1 MRKRVL
7 LVGGTLAALA
17 VATPALANP
26 VTIDDDGPC
35 YNAAING
42 KDISPNDLCYLGPP
56 PPKSPR

>member
-1 MRKRVL
+1 MRTRL
-7 LVGGTLAALA
+7 LIVTGGLLALG

-42 KDISPNDLCYLGPP
+42 KNVLPNPICYLGPP
-56 PPKSPR
+56 PPK